1 MRAVLV
7 LCLMLLC
14 AACDHVGGMPG
25 RMGSPG
31 PTADADDIDAFFLPL
46 IEAAI
51 AREAGQANRCP
62 NMPGALPD
70 ERVGGRIDEM
80 YIDILRESRPPISI
94 AGPPGQ

>member
-1 MRAVLV
+1 MRAVWV

-46 IEAAI
+46 I
-51 AREAGQANRCP
+51 
-62 NMPGALPD
+62 
-70 ERVGGRIDEM
+70 
-80 YIDILRESRPPISI
+80 
-94 AGPPGQ
+94 